1 MKQSDKMTDEDRV
14 EKREDSECESKVEVG
29 RVNAQKHTA
38 SNQTTA
44 PSRMRQQSIHV
55 SLCSTKNMRWKK
67 KTKKELKWGWKKKEV
82 HRGGEE
88 VKGTVFHLPAFATKA
103 MKGEALPDSF
113 GMPGLL
119 LVRRGLKSG
128 CCGDATLLHPRLL
141 LGQLVYSPKPH
152 KASESHRTRDGVLKT
167 ECRTARANRLFKR

>member
-67 KTKKELKWGWKKKEV
+67 ETKKELKWGWKKKRSAQRR
-82 HRGGEE
+82 RGSERNCVPSARLCHQSNEGGSIARLFWNAWIIAGEE
-88 VKGTVFHLPAFATKA
+88 GVKIWLLWGCHSSPSSSFAW
-103 MKGEALPDSF
+103 
-113 GMPGLL
+113 
-119 LVRRGLKSG
+119 
-128 CCGDATLLHPRLL
+128 
-141 LGQLVYSPKPH
+141 
-152 KASESHRTRDGVLKT
+152 
-167 ECRTARANRLFKR
+167 TARLFP